1 MAKKRVQYLDIVKA
15 VSIFLIVFVHFVLL
29 SETIPANFCMMACLA
44 GVPMFFMVNGALL
57 FSRPLD
63 LGKHIKKTLMVY
75 LVLVVWRLFYLP
87 IVGPACQVEVLSFG
101 KGRLLAYLFAFGNL
115 EGFQIGHLWFMEALL
130 AVYVVFPL
138 FRVAFDRD
146 GGDGLLL
153 FFAVYALTMT
163 NGMTGLRVAL
173 DALAGA
179 GIAAGLDTA
188 GLEVL
193 NPFGMYANM
202 LGFFLLGAW
211 IHLSW
216 AGGRNRK
223 KWRLPGL
230 AAGLLGLTGMWAVK
244 WYTSGSPAWDGS
256 YLDQGYRH
264 IPVIFMAVGF
274 FLFFRS
280 LTIRNPFAARLV
292 EAVASRTLGIYYL
305 HWIFGWLFV
314 PRLALV
320 FSGYNVGT
328 NILRTFAQLIPAF
341 ALTLLLERI
350 PVVRHLVTG

>member
-1 MAKKRVQYLDIVKA
+1 MAKKRVQYLDIIKV

-63 LGKHIKKTLMVY
+63 LRKHIRKTIMVY
-75 LVLVVWRLFYLP
+75 LVLVIWRLLYLP
-87 IVGPACQVEVLSFG
+87 IVGPACQVDVLSFG
-101 KGRLLAYLFAFGNL
+101 KGRLLSYLFAFGNL
-115 EGFQIGHLWFMEALL
+115 EGLQIGHLWFMEALL

-138 FRVAFDRD
+138 FRIAFDLKY
-146 GGDGLLL
+146 GGRITL
-153 FFAVYALTMT
+153 FFAVYSLVMT
-163 NGMTGLRVAL
+163 NGMTGMQMAL
-173 DALAGA
+173 DALARA
-179 GIAAGLDTA
+179 GIALGCDIT

-193 NPFGMYANM
+193 NPFGLYANM

-216 AGGRNRK
+216 DDGKNRK
-223 KWRLPGL
+223 KWGLPGL
-230 AAGLLGLTGMWAVK
+230 AAGLMGLAGMWAVK

-264 IPVIFMAVGF
+264 IPVVFMAVGF

-280 LTIRNPFAARLV
+280 LTIRNSIAARIL

-314 PRLALV
+314 PHLALV

-328 NILRTFAQLIPAF
+328 NILRTFAQLIPAL

-350 PVVRHLVTG
+350 PMIKHLVTG